1 MQAVSHAIDAPTTVG
16 AVQEPDGAITLVV
29 VEDHPAL
36 RRGLELLFRREGFR
50 VVGSTGDAE
59 RAYDLIRRRRPAV
72 TVTDISL
79 PGESGID
86 LTKRLLREDPGV
98 GILLYTGLDDQ
109 VLLSEALDCG
119 ARGFALK
126 AGPPEQLWEAI
137 RTVAKGGSYVDPALT
152 PLLLARSTTERI
164 GVLSPREREVL
175 DLLAQGLNGEDAA
188 TRLVISSEKVRTHV
202 RNAMNKLE
210 AHTRAH
216 AIVIA
221 LRQGEINAQ

>member
-1 MQAVSHAIDAPTTVG
+1 MRY
-16 AVQEPDGAITLVV
+16 
-29 VEDHPAL
+29 AL
-36 RRGLELLFRREGFR
+36 R
-50 VVGSTGDAE
+50 S
-59 RAYDLIRRRRPAV
+59 
-72 TVTDISL
+72 
-79 PGESGID
+79 
-86 LTKRLLREDPGV
+86 
-98 GILLYTGLDDQ
+98 
-109 VLLSEALDCG
+109 
-119 ARGFALK
+119 
-126 AGPPEQLWEAI
+126 
-137 RTVAKGGSYVDPALT
+137 GSYVDPALK

-188 TRLVISSEKVRTHV
+188 TRLVISSETVRTHV